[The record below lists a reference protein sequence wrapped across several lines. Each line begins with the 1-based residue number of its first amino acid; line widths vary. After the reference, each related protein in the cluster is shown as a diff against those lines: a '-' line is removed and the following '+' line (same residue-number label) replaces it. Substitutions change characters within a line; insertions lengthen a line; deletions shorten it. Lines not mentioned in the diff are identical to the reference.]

1 MGEPVSLYC
10 LFNYY
15 QTGLLVKKL
24 LNEHDLRRIR
34 SMKST
39 KEGQLRLQKSNGNL
53 KEKITENPKT

>member
-24 LNEHDLRRIR
+24 LNEDDLRMIR

-39 KEGQLRLQKSNGNL
+39 KEGQLRL
-53 KEKITENPKT
+53 